1 MTRPSSRLRPVAAA
15 ALALVGTLALAA
27 CSSGGGSGSA
37 TPAASASS
45 SAGPTGTLTVY
56 AAASLQQ
63 TFTTLGKRYEAA
75 HPGAHVTF
83 SFGGSSDLVSQI
95 QAGAPADVFASADE
109 TTMGTL
115 KSGGM
120 IAGASHDFA
129 TNVLEIA
136 TAPGNPKQ
144 VSSFSDLA
152 SSSLQVVV
160 CATPVPCGAATAKVE
175 SATGVTL
182 HPVSEEQSVTDVL
195 GKVEAGQADAGV
207 VYTTDVRAAGSKVH
221 GVPFSASAQAVNTYP
236 IGVVQGTAHKAL
248 AASFVSYVRSTAGER
263 VLRDAGFGKP

>member
-1 MTRPSSRLRPVAAA
+1 MTRPSSHLRHAAVAAV
-15 ALALVGTLALAA
+15 ALVGAVALAG
-27 CSSGGGSGSA
+27 CSSSGGSA
-37 TPAASASS
+37 PSAPAASASAAAS
-45 SAGPTGTLTVY
+45 PTGTLTVD

-63 TFTTLGKRYEAA
+63 TFTTLGARYEAA
-75 HPGAHVTF
+75 HPGTHVRF

-109 TTMGTL
+109 ATMGTL
-115 KSGGM
+115 RTGGS
-120 IAGASHDFA
+120 IDGATHDFA

-136 TAPGNPKQ
+136 TAPGNPKRIAT
-144 VSSFSDLA
+144 FSDLA
-152 SSSLQVVV
+152 GSGLQVVV

-207 VYTTDVRAAGSKVH
+207 VYATDVEAAGSKVH
-221 GVPFSASAQAVNTYP
+221 GVPFTASAKAVNTYP
-236 IGVVQGTAHKAL
+236 IGVLEGTEHPAL
-248 AASFVSYVRSTAGER
+248 AASFVAYVRSAAGQR
-263 VLRDAGFGKP
+263 VLARAGFGGP